1 MTRFL
6 VLAATVATAS
16 TAMGQI
22 FFESGAAG
30 TFSTSNWTV
39 DRYAPNG
46 WAAGST
52 DPIGGDALKISI
64 SNADRAQNR
73 PGGQQGD
80 FYNTQGRSR
89 AVSLSTTWQIGGEL
103 YIPGEWG
110 QSGNLRRSD
119 LWGRDNGSDPLGT
132 VSYVIAGFVNND
144 ASDPFNPTASNFS
157 GRFRVWDPNAGWE
170 NLTATVNYDA
180 YNSFA
185 IESTGTEFNYYI
197 NGNLVKTYTGAS
209 YSLLGL
215 EDLSRVFV
223 QAYNFGVASNAN
235 TLLDSSYD
243 AYWRNTYAA
252 VPAPG
257 AAAVAGIAGLMAAR
271 RRR

>member
-1 MTRFL
+1 MTRML
-6 VLAATVATAS
+6 VVAATLSIAS
-16 TAMGQI
+16 AAMAQT

-30 TFSTSNWTV
+30 SFDTSNWGV

-46 WAAGST
+46 WTPGST
-52 DPIGGDALKISI
+52 DPIGGNALKLGI

-73 PGGQQGD
+73 PGGQTGD

-89 AVSLSTTWQIGGEL
+89 AATLSTTWQIGGEL
-103 YIPGEWG
+103 YISSDWG
-110 QSGNLRRSD
+110 QAGNLRRSD
-119 LWGRDNGSDPLGT
+119 LWGRDNGSDSLGT
-132 VSYVIAGFVNND
+132 VSYVIAGFINND
-144 ASDPFNPTASNFS
+144 ASDPFNPNASNFT

-170 NLTATVNYDA
+170 DLTTTVNYDA

-185 IESTGTEFNYYI
+185 IESTGTAFNYYI

-209 YSLLGL
+209 YSLLGM
-215 EDLSRVFV
+215 EDLTRVFV
-223 QAYNFGVASNAN
+223 QAYNFGVASNAT
-235 TLLDSSYD
+235 TLTDSSYD
-243 AYWRNTYAA
+243 VYWRNTYAA

-257 AAAVAGIAGLMAAR
+257 AAALAGMAGLMAAR